1 MKKTGGRITPEL
13 PADFSGI
20 AIIDQAVEGIDKFID
35 FCFFII

>member
-20 AIIDQAVEGIDKFID
+20 ANPYLWPSYFSIQRQGD
-35 FCFFII
+35 